1 MLNSPAFGSL
11 NVTPEVSPRYIFKIK
26 QGPEVVWSMQIDEHL
41 YAEADAMV
49 SEAAMTCAVSN
60 LKWFLFF
67 ISSREKSSRR
77 VRERT
82 RFLKMF
88 YSNVFVDKK

>member
-11 NVTPEVSPRYIFKIK
+11 NVTPEVSPMYIFKIK

-60 LKWFLFF
+60 LKWFYFLYHLEKNQAGGWG
-67 ISSREKSSRR
+67 REPD
-77 VRERT
+77 
-82 RFLKMF
+82 F
-88 YSNVFVDKK
+88 

>member
-11 NVTPEVSPRYIFKIK
+11 NVTPEVSPMYIFKIK

-49 SEAAMTCAVSN
+49 SEAASAAMTCAVSN
-60 LKWFLFF
+60 LKWFYFLYHLEKNQTGGWG
-67 ISSREKSSRR
+67 REPD
-77 VRERT
+77 
-82 RFLKMF
+82 F
-88 YSNVFVDKK
+88 

>member
-11 NVTPEVSPRYIFKIK
+11 NVTPEVSPMYIFKIK

-49 SEAAMTCAVSN
+49 SEAASAAMTCAVSN
-60 LKWFLFF
+60 KNWFYFLYHLEKNQAGGWG
-67 ISSREKSSRR
+67 REP
-77 VRERT
+77 V
-82 RFLKMF
+82 L
-88 YSNVFVDKK
+88 

>member
-1 MLNSPAFGSL
+1 
-11 NVTPEVSPRYIFKIK
+11 
-26 QGPEVVWSMQIDEHL
+26 MQIDEHL

>member
-49 SEAAMTCAVSN
+49 SEAASAAMTCAVSN
-60 LKWFLFF
+60 LKWFYFLYHLEKNQTGGWG
-67 ISSREKSSRR
+67 REPD
-77 VRERT
+77 
-82 RFLKMF
+82 F
-88 YSNVFVDKK
+88 